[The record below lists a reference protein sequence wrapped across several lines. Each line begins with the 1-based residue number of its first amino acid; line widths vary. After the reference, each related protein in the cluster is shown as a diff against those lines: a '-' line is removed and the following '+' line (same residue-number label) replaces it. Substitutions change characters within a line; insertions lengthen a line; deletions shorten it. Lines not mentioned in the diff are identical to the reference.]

1 MNLESRILAS
11 QPTIPWVTTCKL
23 AALNS
28 VFLSVKWGSFPSLPP
43 TSKAYK
49 RTIHYL
55 TTSNC
60 GTFCAVTIPLSAF
73 PLKARSFHFVIIL
86 GFGRLSLTAGGLFR
100 GVCRQG
106 FSATRPAAWCWQKN
120 VGASSKALKQ
130 KAWMQPKRTTL
141 LKHAGGFL
149 SPNHSGFP
157 IISNVKPLEKILQGT
172 VDGVCQQ
179 ITRDQTFSPTSLPVL
194 A

>member
-43 TSKAYK
+43 TSKASMGK
-49 RTIHYL
+49 INYL

-60 GTFCAVTIPLSAF
+60 GTFCAVTILLSAF

-106 FSATRPAAWCWQKN
+106 FSATRPAAWMLAYGRRSIFQSIKPESLDAAQENNIAKACWWL
-120 VGASSKALKQ
+120 SSS
-130 KAWMQPKRTTL
+130 QPSRLPHYIECETT
-141 LKHAGGFL
+141 
-149 SPNHSGFP
+149 
-157 IISNVKPLEKILQGT
+157 
-172 VDGVCQQ
+172 
-179 ITRDQTFSPTSLPVL
+179 
-194 A
+194 